1 MADFVEYLYAG
12 AFGTWLALTV
22 LWQFE
27 PLRDRSL
34 LLRRV
39 NVLRMLPIWTFFAPR
54 PGMSDTLILHRDRLA
69 DGSVTPWAQLSL
81 IEERRW
87 YHWLW
92 NPRKRLDK
100 LAVDAVSDV
109 KAFKLLAERSGIDE
123 ELARQ
128 QVKLSKGYLLLLNIA
143 ACQSRVSTNS
153 TARQFV
159 IVEATHVGGQRALTP
174 LFVSPFHQLQ
184 G

>member
-1 MADFVEYLYAG
+1 MFGTMEYLYA
-12 AFGTWLALTV
+12 AVFGVWLALTV

-27 PLRDRSL
+27 TLRDRST

-39 NVLRMLPIWTFFAPR
+39 NVLRMLPVWTFFAPR
-54 PGMSDTLILHRDRLA
+54 PGMSDTHILHRDRLA
-69 DGSVTPWAQLSL
+69 DGSVTPWAQLPL
-81 IEERRW
+81 IDERRW

-109 KAFKLLAERSGIDE
+109 KSFKLAAERSGIDAQ
-123 ELARQ
+123 LVQQ

-143 ACQSRVSTNS
+143 ASQARAAADS

-159 IVEATHVGGQRALTP
+159 IAEANHIGGRRAVTP
-174 LFVSPFHQLQ
+174 LFVSPFHKL
-184 G
+184 